1 MRVKEG
7 DGVGGREWGKEGE
20 ILNEGETEAPHH
32 LLTFEIKCRLCSP
45 T

>member
-1 MRVKEG
+1 MER
-7 DGVGGREWGKEGE
+7 GKENRE
-20 ILNEGETEAPHH
+20 ERERFKMRERRQRPPHH